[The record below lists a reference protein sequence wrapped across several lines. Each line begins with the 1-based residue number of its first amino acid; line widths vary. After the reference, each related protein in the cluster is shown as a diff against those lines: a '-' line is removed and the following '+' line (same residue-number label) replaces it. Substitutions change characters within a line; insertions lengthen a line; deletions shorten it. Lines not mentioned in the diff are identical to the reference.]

1 MLAEIHGK
9 ISSTGSNLSDRLED
23 QLIGDVFGTLRYID
37 PRVGLLPFLAS
48 SYCLSNDN
56 QQLHPNFSNA
66 QIQQIRFWPWIV
78 EAEPNVLIELSE
90 DSDQGLVILIE
101 AKYYSPLSSD
111 DPPDDALT
119 PDEPS
124 NSELA
129 NVYPNEN
136 SSPGESQN
144 QLIRQMRG
152 MRAMYR
158 RHRRVQIFLTTD
170 RVYPRDL
177 LSRVRGLADIEGL
190 GDTELYWLCW
200 HDLPAVLQQALQK
213 RDAWSSERDG
223 IILND
228 LLLLCERKG
237 FGRFSR
243 LAIPGCT
250 APAAVRPGIGTP
262 PERVPMPVTRTFPG
276 LSMPI
281 PSAVRGAALDV
292 QESGRPL

>member
-23 QLIGDVFGTLRYID
+23 QLTGDIFGTLRYID
-37 PRVGLLPFLAS
+37 AQAGLLPFLAS
-48 SYCLSNDN
+48 SYCLTNVG
-56 QQLHPNFSNA
+56 QRVHPNFSNA
-66 QIQQIRFWPWIV
+66 KIKQIRFWPWIV
-78 EAEPNVLIELSE
+78 EAEPDVLIELAE
-90 DSDQGLVILIE
+90 DGDQGLVILIE
-101 AKYYSPLSSD
+101 AKYFSPLSSD
-111 DPPDDALT
+111 DSPDDALT
-119 PDEPS
+119 PDETS

-129 NVYPNEN
+129 NVYHNEN

-152 MRAMYR
+152 MRTMYR
-158 RHRRVQIFLTTD
+158 AYRRIQIFLTTD

-177 LSRVRGLADIEGL
+177 LSRVQGLADTEGL

-223 IILND
+223 IILSD
-228 LLLLCERKG
+228 LLWLCERKG

-262 PERVPMPVTRTFPG
+262 RERVPVPVALTFPVV
-276 LSMPI
+276 SMPI
-281 PSAVRGAALDV
+281 PSAVRGVALDV

>member
-23 QLIGDVFGTLRYID
+23 QLTGDVFGTLRYID
-37 PRVGLLPFLAS
+37 PQTGLLPFLAS
-48 SYCLSNDN
+48 SYCLNN
-56 QQLHPNFSNA
+56 VGQRVHPHFSNA
-66 QIQQIRFWPWIV
+66 RIKQIQFWPWIV
-78 EAEPNVLIELSE
+78 EAEPDVLIELSE
-90 DSDQGLVILIE
+90 DGDRELLILIE

-111 DPPDDALT
+111 DPPENALT
-119 PDEPS
+119 PDETS

-129 NVYPNEN
+129 NVYPNEH

-152 MRAMYR
+152 MRAEYRGYR
-158 RHRRVQIFLTTD
+158 RIQIFLTTD

-177 LSRVRGLADIEGL
+177 LSRVRGLADTEGL
-190 GDTELYWLCW
+190 RDTELYWLCW
-200 HDLPAVLQQALQK
+200 HDLPAVLQQAREK

-237 FGRFSR
+237 FARFSR
-243 LAIPGCT
+243 LVIPGCT
-250 APAAVRPGIGTP
+250 APAAVGLGIGTP
-262 PERVPMPVTRTFPG
+262 PERVPMPVTLTFPV

-281 PSAVRGAALDV
+281 PLAVRGVALDV
-292 QESGRPL
+292 QEAGQPL